1 MLNVDIKT
9 NENEI
14 SINFKNANYLW
25 FLHYIDGYYKCTIE
39 LINKLNS
46 EQNKTLIYPVLFSFS
61 QYLELWLKLLVL
73 TANDSNSVKEFKLTI
88 HAVKDLIQNMSEKHS
103 ELLERYNVNIDLLYQ
118 LESKYVYFDEF
129 VIYGKDLSMA
139 SRFPLDNKTEN
150 IIINFDKID
159 EVEKD
164 NYITFKNNIFSIL
177 KITDEITMKFF
188 KKWFSNCLENIDL
201 SSLTQPND

>member
-1 MLNVDIKT
+1 MLNVDIKAT
-9 NENEI
+9 GNEI

-73 TANDSNSVKEFKLTI
+73 TANDSSDVKELKLDIHTI
-88 HAVKDLIQNMSEKHS
+88 KYIIKNIAENNS
-103 ELLERYNVNIDLLYQ
+103 ELLSSYNVDIDLLYQ

-129 VIYGKDLSMA
+129 VSNGKDLSMA

-150 IIINFDKID
+150 IIINFNKID

-164 NYITFKNNIFSIL
+164 NYITFKNNIYSIL
-177 KITDEITMKFF
+177 KITNEITKKFF
-188 KKWFSNCLENIDL
+188 VKWFSNCLENIDL
-201 SSLTQPND
+201 GSLTQPNN

>member
-164 NYITFKNNIFSIL
+164 NYVSFKNNIFSIL

-188 KKWFSNCLENIDL
+188 KKWFSNCLEKVDL
-201 SSLTQPND
+201 SSLTQPNN